1 MNKQQKRDKNNV
13 QILIDEQVK
22 MNSTNHP
29 ALNVRVFIAP
39 LVEHCCAN
47 AVTSDGSNPVESLAF
62 FNENDNN
69 NNNKFP
75 GFSYENA

>member
-39 LVEHCCAN
+39 LGKHCCAN
-47 AVTSDGSNPVESLAF
+47 AVASDGFKSH
-62 FNENDNN
+62 
-69 NNNKFP
+69 
-75 GFSYENA
+75 

>member
-13 QILIDEQVK
+13 QILIEQVK

-47 AVTSDGSNPVESLAF
+47 AVASDGFKYHWIPYY
-62 FNENDNN
+62 N

-75 GFSYENA
+75 GFSYEDA

>member
-1 MNKQQKRDKNNV
+1 MNKQQKRDKNNI
-13 QILIDEQVK
+13 QILIEQVK

-47 AVTSDGSNPVESLAF
+47 AVASDGFKSH
-62 FNENDNN
+62 
-69 NNNKFP
+69 
-75 GFSYENA
+75 